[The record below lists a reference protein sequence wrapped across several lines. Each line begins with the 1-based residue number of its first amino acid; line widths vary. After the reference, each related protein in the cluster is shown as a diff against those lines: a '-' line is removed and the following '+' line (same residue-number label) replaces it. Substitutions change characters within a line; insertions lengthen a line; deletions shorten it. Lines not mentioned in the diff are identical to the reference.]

1 MNKLTISIFEN
12 KVFLEILKEN
22 RLFREA
28 QISFFENYD
37 DESINKVNKNSVVV
51 FFIDE
56 KNIENLA
63 KFKNRNFSLL
73 IVKNKLKNIK
83 QIKNISEE
91 QISSPFKILD
101 FKNKINFLSAKKTFK
116 ESSLIQLG
124 NYIIDQNE
132 RKIEKD
138 KKILKLTEKEIN
150 LLIFF
155 ASNKNSINKE
165 FILKNLWHY
174 SSEADTH
181 TVETHIH
188 RLRKKILEKFGDENF
203 IKNNEQGYY
212 I

>member
-63 KFKNRNFSLL
+63 KFKNHNFSLL

-101 FKNKINFLSAKKTFK
+101 FKNKINFLSAKKKFK
-116 ESSLIQLG
+116 DSSLIQLG
-124 NYIIDQNE
+124 SYIIDQNE
-132 RKIEKD
+132 RKIERD

-155 ASNKNSINKE
+155 ALNKNSINKE
-165 FILKNLWHY
+165 FILKNLWNY
-174 SSEADTH
+174 STETDTH

-188 RLRKKILEKFGDENF
+188 RLRKKIFKKFGDENF

>member
-37 DESINKVNKNSVVV
+37 EESINKVNKNSVVV

-63 KFKNRNFSLL
+63 KFKNHNFSLL

-101 FKNKINFLSAKKTFK
+101 FKNKINFLAAKKKFK

-174 SSEADTH
+174 SSETDTH

-188 RLRKKILEKFGDENF
+188 RLRKKIFEKFGDENF

>member
-1 MNKLTISIFEN
+1 MPKIKGSHTAMKSGIIAAETIFEN
-12 KVFLEILKEN
+12 IK
-22 RLFREA
+22 
-28 QISFFENYD
+28 
-37 DESINKVNKNSVVV
+37 NKVDLS
-51 FFIDE
+51 IYE
-56 KNIENLA
+56 K
-63 KFKNRNFSLL
+63 K
-73 IVKNKLKNIK
+73 
-83 QIKNISEE
+83 
-91 QISSPFKILD
+91 
-101 FKNKINFLSAKKTFK
+101 FK

-174 SSEADTH
+174 SSETDTH

-188 RLRKKILEKFGDENF
+188 RLRKKIFEKFGDENF

>member
-1 MNKLTISIFEN
+1 M
-12 KVFLEILKEN
+12 
-22 RLFREA
+22 
-28 QISFFENYD
+28 
-37 DESINKVNKNSVVV
+37 
-51 FFIDE
+51 
-56 KNIENLA
+56 
-63 KFKNRNFSLL
+63 
-73 IVKNKLKNIK
+73 
-83 QIKNISEE
+83 
-91 QISSPFKILD
+91 
-101 FKNKINFLSAKKTFK
+101 
-116 ESSLIQLG
+116 G

-174 SSEADTH
+174 SSETDTH

-188 RLRKKILEKFGDENF
+188 RLRKKIFEKFGDENF